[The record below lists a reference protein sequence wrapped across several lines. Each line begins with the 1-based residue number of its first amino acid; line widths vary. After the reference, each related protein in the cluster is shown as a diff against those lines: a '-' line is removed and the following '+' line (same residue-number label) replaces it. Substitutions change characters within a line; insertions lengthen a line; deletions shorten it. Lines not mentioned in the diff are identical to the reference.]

1 MTEQARGS
9 EAGSD
14 GPILSVRAQAVRS
27 VPPDL
32 VSLSGAVEVTSAS
45 KAEAVAEAGRVQR
58 RILYGLE
65 SLGGAPL
72 RAGDG
77 HRSLG
82 WLTRRVSTHPEHA
95 FDPAKQQ
102 HGPTG
107 RVVAQVIVE
116 IQVRDFDLL
125 ESVDA
130 LLAGV
135 EEYSSHHAQWSVDPD
150 NPAWAGVRADAI
162 HDALRQADDYA
173 SALTCTVS
181 RVEQVADAGLLADA
195 STGRAAM
202 PAAAGGWTA
211 QSRSGMGG
219 PPSLDPEPQ
228 QVSAMIDV
236 RCATRMLPA

>member
-1 MTEQARGS
+1 MTEQARTA

-14 GPILSVRAQAVRS
+14 GPILSVRAQAVRT
-27 VPPDL
+27 VAPDS
-32 VSLSGAVEVTSAS
+32 VSLSGAVEVTAAS
-45 KAEAVAEAGRVQR
+45 KAEAIAEVGRLQR
-58 RILYGLE
+58 EIVSALE
-65 SLGGAPL
+65 TLGGAPL
-72 RAGDG
+72 RAGDD
-77 HRSLG
+77 HMPLG

-95 FDPAKQQ
+95 FDPATQQ

-107 RVVAQVIVE
+107 RVIANVVVE

-125 ESVDA
+125 EAVDA
-130 LLAGV
+130 LLADV
-135 EEYSSHHAQWSVDPD
+135 EEYSSHHAQWRVDAD

-173 SALTCTVS
+173 SALDCTVS
-181 RVEQVADAGLLADA
+181 RVEQVADAGLLSDSPRGTAYKQMGGA
-195 STGRAAM
+195 RAASA
-202 PAAAGGWTA
+202 P
-211 QSRSGMGG
+211 GMGG